1 MENYTKKIAKKII
14 EDNADKPIHKIIY
27 LCCEVISQN
36 ELARVTGISA
46 GTLIS
51 LKYEE
56 RQVSK
61 QTLDKLIDSL
71 NLNKKTAKKLM
82 RFVNAKDKKEK
93 EPPRN
98 YAGKTVLNYNP
109 MTYKDYNV
117 DVKLNKKYKI
127 EIYGKD
133 NDKRTAVQVKR
144 GVAFWIDLYKVGFK
158 IDSGYTE
165 FFANNCSQI
174 KVTEVE

>member
-14 EDNADKPIHKIIY
+14 EDNVDKPIHKIIY

-82 RFVNAKDKKEK
+82 RFVNIKNKKEK

-127 EIYGKD
+127 GLYGKD
-133 NDKRTAVQVKR
+133 YDKRTVIQTKT
-144 GVAFWIDLYKVGFK
+144 GVVFWIDTYKIGVVTEY
-158 IDSGYTE
+158 GYKE
-165 FFANNCSQI
+165 FFKNSNTAISI
-174 KVTEVE
+174 KEV